1 MLPSILLMRPFL
13 TPILIVASFCL
24 PSLAEDHSQS
34 SNPGLKRP
42 QEESTLAPGRYSKG
56 RYLNGE
62 FQYLDSSGKWKE
74 PLAAYKTEKSGTF
87 LNAEGETVNFEKGDT
102 LFKLPNSGWFKASS
116 ETPHLTEA
124 DLTLP
129 NPGHVSLTPLEKEI
143 IRLTNE
149 ERLKRGLPA
158 LEVSQDLQSLSRK
171 KSENMAKSRSLS
183 HGISPLPPGGENI
196 AFNQPTA
203 EAVVRAWMNS
213 DGHRANILGRRYKKI
228 GVGMAEGTG
237 PYWTQMFQ

>member
-1 MLPSILLMRPFL
+1 MTHSVLHFTLFAL
-13 TPILIVASFCL
+13 VCL
-24 PSLAEDHSQS
+24 PLFGEHQLSRQGQS
-34 SNPGLKRP
+34 SNRP
-42 QEESTLAPGRYSKG
+42 QESQTETSRNYSKG

-62 FQYLDSSGKWKE
+62 FQYFDSNGKWKE
-74 PLAAYKTEKSGTF
+74 PLAAYRTKKPGSF
-87 LNAEGETVNFEKGDT
+87 LNAEGQTIQYEPGDT
-102 LFKLPNSGWFKASS
+102 LFKVSGSGWFKASS
-116 ETPHLTEA
+116 DIPELTQA

-129 NPGHVSLTPLEKEI
+129 NPANVPLTPLEKEI

-149 ERLKRGLPA
+149 ERLRRGLSA
-158 LEVSQDLQSLSRK
+158 LEVSPELQSLSRK
-171 KSENMAKSRSLS
+171 KSENMAKSKNLS

-213 DGHRANILGRRYKKI
+213 EGHRANILGRRYQKI

>member
-1 MLPSILLMRPFL
+1 MFSYLSLFYLLA
-13 TPILIVASFCL
+13 LICL
-24 PSLAEDHSQS
+24 PLFGEHQLPHQSQS
-34 SNPGLKRP
+34 FYRP
-42 QEESTLAPGRYSKG
+42 REILTSSPTQYSKG

-62 FQYLDSSGKWKE
+62 FQYLDSNGKWKE
-74 PLAAYKTEKSGTF
+74 PLAAYRTEKPGSF
-87 LNAEGETVNFEKGDT
+87 LNAEGQEIEYQSGDT
-102 LFKLPNSGWFKASS
+102 LFKVSGSGWFKASS
-116 ETPHLTEA
+116 DIPELTQA

-129 NPGHVSLTPLEKEI
+129 NPANVPLTSLEKEI

-149 ERLKRGLPA
+149 ERLRRGLPA
-158 LEVSQDLQSLSRK
+158 LEVSPELQSLSRK
-171 KSENMAKSRSLS
+171 KSENMAKSKSLS

-213 DGHRANILGRRYKKI
+213 EGHRANILGRRYQKI